1 MAELRHMAAQGVY
14 EVKPA
19 LELNRVLASDIQQG
33 LIDRMKRLSLEYKT
47 RPEMFREIGKMADL
61 SEYAISR
68 FFYGSP
74 NPTVKMV
81 DAIARAVSE
90 LERRV

>member
-1 MAELRHMAAQGVY
+1 MAAQGAN

-19 LELNRVLASDIQQG
+19 PELNRVLGRDIQRG

-47 RPEMFREIGKMADL
+47 KPEMFREIGKIAAL
-61 SEYAISR
+61 SEHSISR
-68 FFYGSP
+68 FYYGSP
-74 NPTVKMV
+74 NPTVKML

-90 LERRV
+90 LEKST